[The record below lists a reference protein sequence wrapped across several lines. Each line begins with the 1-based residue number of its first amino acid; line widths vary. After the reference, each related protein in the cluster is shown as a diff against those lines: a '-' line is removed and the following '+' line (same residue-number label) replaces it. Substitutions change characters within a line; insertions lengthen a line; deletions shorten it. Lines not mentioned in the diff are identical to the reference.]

1 MVLLLRGPHESD
13 EWYYPLLTPWV
24 DFVPVQLDGADE
36 GPLVAAPLVAAL
48 ERLRG
53 NATLR
58 RHISWNA
65 RCFWKQHFG
74 HVDDIMRRFV
84 CGPSARQRKSNY

>member
-1 MVLLLRGPHESD
+1 MTQDLVEKTIHL
-13 EWYYPLLTPWV
+13 V
-24 DFVPVQLDGADE
+24 DVPVRLDGADE

-65 RCFWKQHFG
+65 RCFWKRHFG
-74 HVDDIMRRFV
+74 HDKLRWK
-84 CGPSARQRKSNY
+84 KSESE

>member
-1 MVLLLRGPHESD
+1 MDHLR
-13 EWYYPLLTPWV
+13 LQCRRLAVRVT
-24 DFVPVQLDGADE
+24 E

-65 RCFWKQHFG
+65 RCFWKRHFG

-84 CGPSARQRKSNY
+84 CGLSARQRKS